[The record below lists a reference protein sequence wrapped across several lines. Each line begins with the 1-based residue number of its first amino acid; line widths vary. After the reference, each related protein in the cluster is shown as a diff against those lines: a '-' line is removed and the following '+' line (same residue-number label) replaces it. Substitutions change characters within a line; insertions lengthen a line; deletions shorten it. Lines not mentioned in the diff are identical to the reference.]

1 MTTSVS
7 RRLNILIIAFFI
19 KRLFTQL
26 YVRVGILLTRGKYLH
41 VCIVSIKWDVCD
53 HKTSLTPPLF
63 IEVLVAIQESEW
75 SCLYGHVYGCYRCP
89 FRFFLWLL
97 YWILEMFR
105 QCGIL
110 EMFRQCGILEMFRQC
125 GILEMFRQCGIF
137 RNVPTLWYG

>member
-19 KRLFTQL
+19 KTLFTQL

-41 VCIVSIKWDVCD
+41 VRIISIKWNFCD

-75 SCLYGHVYGCYRCP
+75 SCLWMLEVSI
-89 FRFFLWLL
+89 LL
-97 YWILEMFR
+97 LSMVA
-105 QCGIL
+105 L
-110 EMFRQCGILEMFRQC
+110 LD
-125 GILEMFRQCGIF
+125 L
-137 RNVPTLWYG
+137 RNVPTVWYFRDVPTVWWYF